1 MRQLTAGKAL
11 LVIGLA
17 FACGPVVPDLAFFVL
32 SLTPTAAA
40 IDPGR
45 AQGYFALDGRRVELT
60 EAFAH
65 LHGNREGR
73 LPFTPELRIVLADR
87 PVPQASL
94 AGQESPGVLDLA
106 RAGKVLGLL
115 IRLDPGDP
123 GTVLLTVLEPP
134 PGGSGTLATWR
145 YGPTTRG
152 LLRNL
157 RLSAQR
163 VGGDLNCPSG
173 EPLECSIHF
182 SAPVFNE

>member
-1 MRQLTAGKAL
+1 MRPLAVGKAL
-11 LVIGLA
+11 LVIGVV
-17 FACGPVVPDLAFFVL
+17 FACGPVVPDLPFFVL

-45 AQGYFALDGRRVELT
+45 AQGHFAFNGRRVELT

-94 AGQESPGVLDLA
+94 AGEESPDVLDLA

-123 GTVLLTVLEPP
+123 GTLLLTVLAPP
-134 PGGSGTLATWR
+134 HGGSGTLATRR
-145 YGPTTRG
+145 YGPTTAG
-152 LLRNL
+152 LLANL
-157 RLSAQR
+157 RLSPQR
-163 VGGDLNCPSG
+163 VGGDLNCPTG
-173 EPLECSIHF
+173 EPLECSVHF
-182 SAPVFNE
+182 SAPVFND